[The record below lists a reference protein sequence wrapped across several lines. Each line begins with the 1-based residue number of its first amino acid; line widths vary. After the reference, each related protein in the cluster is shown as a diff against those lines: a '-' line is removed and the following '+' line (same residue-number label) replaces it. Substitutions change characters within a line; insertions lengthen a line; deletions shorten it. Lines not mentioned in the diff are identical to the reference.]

1 MINKKFI
8 LGTVQLGL
16 DYGINNHFGKP
27 SKEAAFEIL
36 KMAYESNILY
46 LDTAAAYGDSE
57 QVIGEFHKKQGNIF
71 GICTKLII
79 EDDDIERISD
89 IIDSAIKRLQI
100 EKIDVLYFHRFE
112 QAKNDIII
120 QKIVEAKKQKKI
132 DKIGIS
138 IYEPT
143 ELEYILDNLC
153 GVVEVIQIPYN
164 ILDSVRWDSLIEKC
178 HKANLEIYGRSVYLQ
193 GLLFKNDD
201 DAFIRKMQAQE
212 YVAYV
217 KHYAEKK
224 RVTIAQLLMD
234 YCKKSNLDGIVIGCE
249 SVQQLKDNLE
259 VWRTE
264 SCLNDDD
271 VQIIKD
277 HSKKIPIEIIDPRRW

>member
-16 DYGINNHFGKP
+16 EYGINNQLGKP
-27 SKEAAFEIL
+27 SKELAFEIL
-36 KMAYESNILY
+36 KTAYENNVLY

-57 QVIGEFHKKQGNIF
+57 QVIGDFHKEQGNIF
-71 GICTKLII
+71 GICTKLIVA
-79 EDDDIERISD
+79 DDDVERITD
-89 IIDSAIKRLQI
+89 IIDDAIKRLQI
-100 EKIDVLYFHRFE
+100 EKIDILYFHRFE
-112 QAKNDIII
+112 QAKNNVIV
-120 QKIVEAKKQKKI
+120 QKIIEAKKQKKI

-138 IYEPT
+138 IYEPA
-143 ELEYILDNLC
+143 ELEYILDNLY

-178 HKANLEIYGRSVYLQ
+178 HKANFEIYGRSAYLQ
-193 GLLFKNDD
+193 GLLFKSDN
-201 DAFIRKMQAQE
+201 DAFIRKMQAQK
-212 YVAYV
+212 YVVYV

-224 RVTIAQLLMD
+224 CVTIAQLLID

-264 SCLNDDD
+264 NCLDDED
-271 VQIIKD
+271 VQIIKE
-277 HSKKIPIEIIDPRRW
+277 HSKNIPIEIIDPRRW